1 MSPEKSA
8 FEHLSN
14 IYNRTIDEYV
24 RAMKEVS
31 RKNRVRY
38 STSEGL
44 IRYALRRQFY
54 GEMCLAPYFWSGRD
68 ISNALLKLRITDE
81 KRWWSGSDEDREDSF
96 LCDEHIQAYK
106 RKLRREARKKSKPTK
121 ER

>member
-1 MSPEKSA
+1 MDPEKTA
-8 FEHLSN
+8 FEHLSK

-38 STSEGL
+38 SRTERL

-54 GEMCLAPYFWSGRD
+54 GNMCLAPYFWSGHD
-68 ISNALLKLRITDE
+68 IAYALLDLSITDE
-81 KRWWSGSDEDREDSF
+81 KKWESGSDEEREDSF
-96 LCDEHIQAYK
+96 LCDEHIEAYK
-106 RKLRREARKKSKPTK
+106 KELRREARKRRT
-121 ER
+121 ERVK